1 MEILE
6 GYAGALEAMAEK
18 AVWKAAR
25 VGSGEAAKVVGSAAA
40 ETAVD

>member
-18 AVWKAAR
+18 AAIKA
-25 VGSGEAAKVVGSAAA
+25 VGWADDTLK
-40 ETAVD
+40 